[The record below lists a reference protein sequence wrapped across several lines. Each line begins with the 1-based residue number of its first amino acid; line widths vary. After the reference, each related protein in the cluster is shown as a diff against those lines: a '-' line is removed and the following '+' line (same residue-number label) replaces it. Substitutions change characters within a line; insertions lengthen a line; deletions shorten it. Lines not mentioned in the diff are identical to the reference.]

1 MKQALLTRRQI
12 LGGSAGGLAAI
23 RLAVSGQAHAQVGRK
38 LVRIVVGFPAG
49 GSTDVL
55 ARILAERLR
64 LTHASTVMVENKP
77 GASARLAVE
86 HVKNAEPD
94 GSVLLFTPEGP
105 IAVFPHSFRKLSYDP
120 LGDLVPV
127 APMVKTMLA
136 FNIGSVVPE
145 SVQSLPDFLQW
156 CNANPNHA
164 TVATV
169 PGSPP
174 HFVAFMLAS
183 SAGVQIVHVPYRGGT
198 AALQDLLGAHIA
210 GVITLISDALPLANS
225 AARTLA
231 VSGSQRSRF
240 LPDVPTM
247 RELGYDIAVEPWIGI
262 FAPAKL
268 AAETLHMLNA
278 AIGEA
283 VNSPE
288 MIEQLVKF
296 GVDPMFQGPDEFA
309 STVKAS
315 IDRWGPVV
323 KASGFVAG

>member
-38 LVRIVVGFPAG
+38 VVRIVVGFPAG

-145 SVQSLPDFLQW
+145 SAMPIPIMPRWQRCL
-156 CNANPNHA
+156 
-164 TVATV
+164 
-169 PGSPP
+169 
-174 HFVAFMLAS
+174 
-183 SAGVQIVHVPYRGGT
+183 
-198 AALQDLLGAHIA
+198 
-210 GVITLISDALPLANS
+210 
-225 AARTLA
+225 AARLI
-231 VSGSQRSRF
+231 
-240 LPDVPTM
+240 L
-247 RELGYDIAVEPWIGI
+247 
-262 FAPAKL
+262 
-268 AAETLHMLNA
+268 LH
-278 AIGEA
+278 
-283 VNSPE
+283 SC
-288 MIEQLVKF
+288 
-296 GVDPMFQGPDEFA
+296 
-309 STVKAS
+309 
-315 IDRWGPVV
+315 
-323 KASGFVAG
+323 